1 MIGHPYLNVSFNCT
15 ETLQMKTDIKK
26 HEFKTG
32 LPQEFEIV
40 DIGELFQNFRDDL
53 TTTHRTGFYHIIWF
67 QKGNPTH
74 LVDFNPLKIKP
85 NTLLFLN
92 KDTVQRFDKKTKFE
106 GKAIL
111 FTDSFFCKS
120 EADTK
125 FFRSNIMFNDL
136 YSVSQIQIG
145 KHNKLFPELLQ
156 QMANEL
162 QNVKDN
168 HQADILKNLLHN
180 FLLYAE
186 REKRKQNFI
195 EIKKD
200 ADFDYVMLFKDLLE
214 NKYKTQ
220 KQVNYYAK
228 EMGISEKRLNQ
239 ATSKILGKSPKEII
253 DDRILLEA
261 KRILAHTNESVK
273 EICYFLG
280 FEEPTNFIKYFKKHS
295 KITPTEFRETNTL
308 A

>member
-1 MIGHPYLNVSFNCT
+1 MT
-15 ETLQMKTDIKK
+15 TDIKK
-26 HEFKTG
+26 YDFKTG

-40 DIGELFQNFRDDL
+40 DIGELYQNFKDTL

-74 LVDFNPLKIKP
+74 LVDFNPIKIKP

-92 KDTVQRFDKKTKFE
+92 KDTVQRFDNKTKFE

-111 FTDSFFCKS
+111 FTDSFFCKT

-125 FFRSNIMFNDL
+125 FLKNNILFNDL
-136 YSVSQIQIG
+136 FSVSQIQIE
-145 KHNKLFPELLQ
+145 NQTKLYVELLQ
-156 QMANEL
+156 QMTNEL

-168 HQADILKNLLHN
+168 LQADILKNQLHN
-180 FLLYAE
+180 FLLHSE
-186 REKRKQNFI
+186 REKRQQNFI
-195 EIKKD
+195 GINKD
-200 ADFDYVMLFKDLLE
+200 ANLDYVMLFKDLLE
-214 NKYKTQ
+214 KNYKTQ
-220 KQVNYYAK
+220 KQVTYYAK
-228 EMGISEKRLNQ
+228 EMFISEKRLNQ
-239 ATSKILGKSPKEII
+239 VTSKLFGKTPKEII
-253 DDRILLEA
+253 DDRIMLEA

-273 EICYFLG
+273 EICFYLG

-295 KITPTEFRETNTL
+295 NITPIEFREKNTL